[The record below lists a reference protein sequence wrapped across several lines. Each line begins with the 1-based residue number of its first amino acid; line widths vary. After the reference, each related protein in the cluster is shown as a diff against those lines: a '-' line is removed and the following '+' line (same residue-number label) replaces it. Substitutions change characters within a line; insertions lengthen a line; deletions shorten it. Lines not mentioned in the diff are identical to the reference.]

1 MSKNL
6 ALEPTAAEAAQIEA
20 AIKELLAQIRSA
32 NEEMT
37 RDQREIEILKAQTR
51 GMLAKLKAA

>member
-20 AIKELLAQIRSA
+20 VIKELLAQIRSA

-37 RDQREIEILKAQTR
+37 RDQQEIEVLKAQTR

>member
-37 RDQREIEILKAQTR
+37 RDQREIEVLKAQTR

>member
-32 NEEMT
+32 NEEMM
-37 RDQREIEILKAQTR
+37 RDQREIEALKAQTR